1 MKHKTYSM
9 RKAIIATLIFLQAVL
24 TGIYGQSTYP
34 VQATPTLTPP
44 YSLNLSDYSK
54 FGSQQLMVNITV
66 KDLNI
71 SNMPVKLRIKLETMG
86 VTIENP
92 PTINT
97 TPIYIDGGSTT
108 ILFGKDLADNFN
120 VKNLI
125 FKGYS
130 KEAYARTGQ
139 LPEGFYR
146 FTVEVLHFNNNRPVS
161 NQGTATAWITLGKP
175 PVLKLP
181 LNNTQLGQFKGMPI
195 TFSWLASN
203 VGSPVSANSIQY
215 KFEMWEMRI
224 DGIAPNTVAAS
235 MPVFHEHT
243 TFNTMYSL
251 YPSTLLMEPG
261 MKYAWRITASD
272 VSGFVP
278 FEQNGQ
284 SEIRTFEYK
293 AACDS
298 VTNFAATQRGQS
310 GQFSW
315 DAEENHTSF
324 NVEMRNPGTGW
335 VSNSE
340 AYDSRAEF
348 FDLDYGTTY
357 EMRVQAV
364 CNGDPESTSD
374 YSGWQTLKI
383 EEPEPLIDTATCPDC
398 SCDDEIPQA
407 ELTNFELKKDLK
419 PGDTIVNKT
428 GTTRYILEAVEP
440 QGDGI
445 YKGVFLFWAE
455 IWNLQI
461 YCDYWDLQ
469 VNTDNVIV
477 NMDFESV
484 YNPQF
489 LLDVDAT
496 KEYLNGLAGA
506 INTLTT
512 DTEIKDT
519 LEVNQPITSIYVKKD
534 GTVMAVTVN
543 DAGKLEEVKIHDNAN
558 DLEKTLVKGKNGE
571 EYVVTKRG
579 DVMGVDEYKKT
590 GGKKK
595 NIDRYNEEKEKTNL
609 SETAEINFLK
619 SEGQEYGFDAY
630 NEEKMALLSQYPT
643 LNNGYRPAYK
653 SVASYSTDVVET
665 SGDGES
671 TIFKDEM
678 GIPAL
683 RTGENLTIRGSAD
696 GSEVALYAY
705 QPISDSTE
713 EVAGKLNILSYDE
726 NAVKLYIVPVNNA
739 VLPDAEKLQETLN
752 AIYGQAVTEWTVEA
766 KEKVE
771 VSFENGN
778 MVHGE
783 SSAFTVYNTD
793 QKAIV
798 KAYENSKNGKLEK
811 GAFYLFFVNNVQFK
825 NRSIAGY
832 MPLQRQ
838 VGFIYDS
845 PGLNT
850 IAHELGHGAFNLLH
864 TFSTEKFLAGEGT
877 TQNLMDYKGGTEL
890 WKHQWENV
898 QSPEKILFAWSKDEE
913 EGQFSW
919 RDQEEFIVSFLEE
932 FRRAYYTDDKM
943 LLEKLHN
950 YFVNFLLTNNSAGAK
965 DIKLSDG
972 NTYKRINI
980 TFDYYGLRD
989 ENYEHYVYPS
999 KLPKIE
1005 GAFIKSSTYWAE
1017 KTIPSLAT
1025 DKGTI
1030 LNALDYSI
1038 RISVDDADREKF
1050 RKYLLLS
1057 KESYLK
1063 EAQAY
1068 LDKIETLKPCDAIEV
1083 LDGMPN
1089 YLFERIGAVK
1099 RAEMVKCILDI
1110 GYSFIDDNDKLRLT
1124 KLTRFLPGNKLANQ
1138 VFADALK
1145 KDYINFKDIA
1155 QCKLIYSLLHD
1166 NTLTCFRNGD
1176 KIELIASVAT
1186 FTDLKNKEEEFILH
1200 IINTTSKT
1208 NADDFLEK
1216 LKLKTL
1222 PNNTSKSL
1230 LKHLN
1235 QTMHD
1240 VGFGGNNYTKF
1251 ILSIKN
1257 LIESGN
1263 KFPERCLRLINL
1275 ENLPDRHFIWDE
1287 KVAQG
1292 QNPIGTNMYAVNL
1305 LDNGK
1310 VSVTRRVVSGV
1321 SYSGS
1326 GSYYG
1331 GGWLKEVYTTKPTIE
1346 LDPYELIVFIDNSN
1360 LGLVNKMDV
1369 SRNELTV
1376 IPAIFLEYVDTQ
1388 ELKEDV
1394 ATTVMVSLDAVMLF
1408 TGPAAFL
1415 KATTWT
1421 RRAWVTFMMANA
1433 AGNIAMNT
1441 GDLPPSCEQAVIY
1454 SNYIMIGAGVK
1465 ELLKLGT
1472 SSMRSYYQATKN
1484 IKGVGKVDIE
1494 NFAREFYKNIDD
1506 IRLAAKTSDDARK
1519 LIVLEHEL
1527 ALYYKQEFGVELY
1540 QAYQKGFQSAIG
1552 SGSTVPTV
1560 SGRFAEYKGIM
1571 SKLSELGEASQKFE
1585 RDFAK
1590 ASKAVLEKLDANN
1603 GRLVESW
1610 KVLDNLGETALKTN
1624 PVWLK
1629 RVSDW
1634 DGAGV
1639 KLSKNGDNVK
1649 LADASGN
1656 KIGEFKNGKLL
1667 PEKYS
1672 TAGTPRGDV
1681 INGYQVVDNNGT
1693 LALKRVPDRSAY
1705 SASELTELT
1714 QHSRAHV
1721 LERHGHDVTDDAL
1734 LKRANRGIAPDGS
1747 TIGNPNNPVKPP
1759 YSSKFDSPDKL
1770 KLALNN
1776 TKPGS
1781 TAFANKVPNQYP
1793 NGYSVTFEL
1802 TDGTYFG
1809 RGVPRNGNTFEN
1821 MNKVIASYE
1830 ETSPGIFKLVTMYP
1844 TK

>member
-1 MKHKTYSM
+1 M
-9 RKAIIATLIFLQAVL
+9 RKFLAILIIFFQVVIS
-24 TGIYGQSTYP
+24 GIYGQSTYP

-496 KEYLNGLAGA
+496 KEYLNNLAGA
-506 INTLTT
+506 ITTLTT

-519 LEVNQPITSIYVKKD
+519 LAVTQTITSIYVNGGD
-534 GTVMAVTVN
+534 SVIAVTVDEN
-543 DAGKLEEVKIHDNAN
+543 GKIKETLLHNNAN

-705 QPISDSTE
+705 QPVSDSTE
-713 EVAGKLNILSYDE
+713 EIAGKLNILSYDE
-726 NAVKLYIVPVNNA
+726 NAVKLYIVPVNDA

-798 KAYENSKNGKLEK
+798 KAYESSKNGKLEK

-913 EGQFSW
+913 EGEMENGISFVNTPKEIGLRTKSAKFSYKISDYGSSSEKVRFRLNSIGKGKKLLLYEEEKTIKERERVFVWDLICNSGAYKDKRLDESHTHLEFELDYNDNKAHERYIYDEKKRVWEKYVLPSEQFYDIEIKKMSPGFEP
-919 RDQEEFIVSFLEE
+919 DYNELKMNYLVTCQEIKELDVVLRIIPSDNKFWEFAVHDKITASDKHWYKDKKTGYYCIKKVIVWDGKIIEDNKPTVVSRESFPADAELKLYKKDSETTEYASAQKKIKLVPKSVLEEWKLYNKGIMRGNIAGGLDGYVKFRQLYKTESEFFEENPDEIPLKHFKDNLVRIDFLGKTIIIHKMLEE
-932 FRRAYYTDDKM
+932 FFKELDNRVEIDYPATHTYFMREINGSAGMSPHAFGLAVDFLPKKNPQITKSRGQSRHLILKSTDFDIAKSKKDIYDYFDIKSKHELFQSLFYNKNTSITI
-943 LLEKLHN
+943 LLEKYQLIDAYN
-950 YFVNFLLTNNSAGAK
+950 KNEIS
-965 DIKLSDG
+965 IKYELG
-972 NTYKRINI
+972 FKKNIN
-980 TFDYYGLRD
+980 
-989 ENYEHYVYPS
+989 ENLQGIKVS
-999 KLPKIE
+999 IE
-1005 GAFIKSSTYWAE
+1005 GLI
-1017 KTIPSLAT
+1017 
-1025 DKGTI
+1025 
-1030 LNALDYSI
+1030 
-1038 RISVDDADREKF
+1038 
-1050 RKYLLLS
+1050 
-1057 KESYLK
+1057 
-1063 EAQAY
+1063 EAQGLQGNVNNLQY
-1068 LDKIETLKPCDAIEV
+1068 DETIQLIDQLIETLEHTINV
-1083 LDGMPN
+1083 
-1089 YLFERIGAVK
+1089 
-1099 RAEMVKCILDI
+1099 
-1110 GYSFIDDNDKLRLT
+1110 
-1124 KLTRFLPGNKLANQ
+1124 
-1138 VFADALK
+1138 ADAYYQTVVFKQTGELSDLK
-1145 KDYINFKDIA
+1145 IELNKILERLNLIKINLKCEALFDNCTFNTLEYKNQIESILMLQGDYS
-1155 QCKLIYSLLHD
+1155 KLWDEIQSFYIVTLHSSRSKRFYNKKYSLLED
-1166 NTLTCFRNGD
+1166 FGKALDVDMRNIGFNNVLLED
-1176 KIELIASVAT
+1176 GFCDVDIKIIDEFFKLAKEYGIEQYAQWGGLFGSKIDAMHIGFNQT
-1186 FTDLKNKEEEFILH
+1186 KYKQLK
-1200 IINTTSKT
+1200 
-1208 NADDFLEK
+1208 EK
-1216 LKLKTL
+1216 LE
-1222 PNNTSKSL
+1222 SKS
-1230 LKHLN
+1230 N
-1235 QTMHD
+1235 
-1240 VGFGGNNYTKF
+1240 
-1251 ILSIKN
+1251 
-1257 LIESGN
+1257 
-1263 KFPERCLRLINL
+1263 
-1275 ENLPDRHFIWDE
+1275 ENE
-1287 KVAQG
+1287 KE
-1292 QNPIGTNMYAVNL
+1292 I
-1305 LDNGK
+1305 
-1310 VSVTRRVVSGV
+1310 
-1321 SYSGS
+1321 
-1326 GSYYG
+1326 
-1331 GGWLKEVYTTKPTIE
+1331 
-1346 LDPYELIVFIDNSN
+1346 
-1360 LGLVNKMDV
+1360 
-1369 SRNELTV
+1369 
-1376 IPAIFLEYVDTQ
+1376 
-1388 ELKEDV
+1388 
-1394 ATTVMVSLDAVMLF
+1394 
-1408 TGPAAFL
+1408 
-1415 KATTWT
+1415 
-1421 RRAWVTFMMANA
+1421 
-1433 AGNIAMNT
+1433 
-1441 GDLPPSCEQAVIY
+1441 
-1454 SNYIMIGAGVK
+1454 
-1465 ELLKLGT
+1465 
-1472 SSMRSYYQATKN
+1472 
-1484 IKGVGKVDIE
+1484 
-1494 NFAREFYKNIDD
+1494 
-1506 IRLAAKTSDDARK
+1506 
-1519 LIVLEHEL
+1519 
-1527 ALYYKQEFGVELY
+1527 
-1540 QAYQKGFQSAIG
+1540 
-1552 SGSTVPTV
+1552 
-1560 SGRFAEYKGIM
+1560 
-1571 SKLSELGEASQKFE
+1571 SE
-1585 RDFAK
+1585 
-1590 ASKAVLEKLDANN
+1590 
-1603 GRLVESW
+1603 
-1610 KVLDNLGETALKTN
+1610 
-1624 PVWLK
+1624 
-1629 RVSDW
+1629 
-1634 DGAGV
+1634 
-1639 KLSKNGDNVK
+1639 
-1649 LADASGN
+1649 
-1656 KIGEFKNGKLL
+1656 
-1667 PEKYS
+1667 
-1672 TAGTPRGDV
+1672 
-1681 INGYQVVDNNGT
+1681 
-1693 LALKRVPDRSAY
+1693 
-1705 SASELTELT
+1705 
-1714 QHSRAHV
+1714 
-1721 LERHGHDVTDDAL
+1721 
-1734 LKRANRGIAPDGS
+1734 
-1747 TIGNPNNPVKPP
+1747 
-1759 YSSKFDSPDKL
+1759 
-1770 KLALNN
+1770 
-1776 TKPGS
+1776 
-1781 TAFANKVPNQYP
+1781 
-1793 NGYSVTFEL
+1793 
-1802 TDGTYFG
+1802 
-1809 RGVPRNGNTFEN
+1809 
-1821 MNKVIASYE
+1821 
-1830 ETSPGIFKLVTMYP
+1830 
-1844 TK
+1844 